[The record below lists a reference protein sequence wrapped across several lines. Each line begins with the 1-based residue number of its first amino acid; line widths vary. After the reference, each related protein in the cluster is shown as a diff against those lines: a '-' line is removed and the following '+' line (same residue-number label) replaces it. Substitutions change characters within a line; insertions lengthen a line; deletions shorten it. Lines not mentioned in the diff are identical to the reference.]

1 MGPAAHATTPERSVA
16 ALMAS
21 RDLRLE
27 KCGEKTRS
35 KQPSLDIHYPYD
47 PSHPEGAAAK
57 FIFKRNKTSL

>member
-1 MGPAAHATTPERSVA
+1 MA

-21 RDLRLE
+21 RDLGLE